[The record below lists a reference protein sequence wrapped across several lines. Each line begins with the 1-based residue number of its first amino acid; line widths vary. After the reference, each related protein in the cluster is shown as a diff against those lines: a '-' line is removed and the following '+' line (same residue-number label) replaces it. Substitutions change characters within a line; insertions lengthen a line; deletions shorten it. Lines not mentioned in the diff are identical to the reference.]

1 MKKAL
6 HIIGNILTAIIFLFA
21 LCVMIFTIIS
31 VNTVNKEND
40 GIFGFKPY
48 IVLSDSMS
56 EVFQVGDMAISRQ
69 TDPATLQ
76 EGDIITFRSIDPAG
90 YGQTVTHKIRQV
102 TEYEGQRAFI
112 TYGTTTGA
120 DDLYPVPEANVL
132 GKYVFHL
139 PKMGYVFEFLRTPA
153 GYVTIILIPFLLL
166 LGIQA
171 VKFFRLVRQYKQE
184 QQADIAAQ
192 QEQLAA
198 ERQWAQEQVAAERQ
212 RMQDLMDELTR
223 VKQQMRQ
230 QQKSQMTDEKTESAN
245 TAAPTGRIEIDRQTG
260 PTENLQQTVSSQ
272 SQKMI
277 EQIEKLKQQYNQEN
291 QQGDGR

>member
-76 EGDIITFRSIDPAG
+76 EGDIITFRSIDPAN

-132 GKYVFHL
+132 GEYVFHL

-198 ERQWAQEQVAAERQ
+198 ERKRTQE
-212 RMQDLMDELTR
+212 LMDELTR

-245 TAAPTGRIEIDRQTG
+245 TAASTGRIETDRQTG

-291 QQGDGR
+291 Q

>member
-1 MKKAL
+1 
-6 HIIGNILTAIIFLFA
+6 
-21 LCVMIFTIIS
+21 MIFTIIS

-76 EGDIITFRSIDPAG
+76 EGDIITFRSIDPAN

-132 GKYVFHL
+132 GEYVFHL

-198 ERQWAQEQVAAERQ
+198 VRKRTQE
-212 RMQDLMDELTR
+212 LMD
-223 VKQQMRQ
+223 
-230 QQKSQMTDEKTESAN
+230 
-245 TAAPTGRIEIDRQTG
+245 
-260 PTENLQQTVSSQ
+260 
-272 SQKMI
+272 
-277 EQIEKLKQQYNQEN
+277 
-291 QQGDGR
+291 

>member
-1 MKKAL
+1 
-6 HIIGNILTAIIFLFA
+6 
-21 LCVMIFTIIS
+21 MIFTIIS

-76 EGDIITFRSIDPAG
+76 EGDIITFRSIDPAN

-132 GKYVFHL
+132 GEYVFHL

-184 QQADIAAQ
+184 QQADITAQ
-192 QEQLAA
+192 QEQIAA
-198 ERQWAQEQVAAERQ
+198 ERKRTQE
-212 RMQDLMDELTR
+212 LMDELNR
-223 VKQQMRQ
+223 VKQQM
-230 QQKSQMTDEKTESAN
+230 SQMASGKTESTN
-245 TAAPTGRIEIDRQTG
+245 TAAPTGRIETDRQAD

>member
-76 EGDIITFRSIDPAG
+76 EGDIITFRSIDPAN

-120 DDLYPVPEANVL
+120 DDLYPVPEASVL
-132 GKYVFHL
+132 GEYVFHL

-184 QQADIAAQ
+184 QQADITAQ
-192 QEQLAA
+192 QEQIAA
-198 ERQWAQEQVAAERQ
+198 ERKRTQE
-212 RMQDLMDELTR
+212 LMDELNR
-223 VKQQMRQ
+223 VKQQM
-230 QQKSQMTDEKTESAN
+230 SQMASGKTESTN
-245 TAAPTGRIEIDRQTG
+245 TAAPTGRIKTDRQAG

>member
-76 EGDIITFRSIDPAG
+76 EGDIITFRSIDPAN

-184 QQADIAAQ
+184 QQADITAQ
-192 QEQLAA
+192 QEQI
-198 ERQWAQEQVAAERQ
+198 AAERQ

-245 TAAPTGRIEIDRQTG
+245 TAAPTGRIETDRQTG